1 MATGRGGGRLPSA
14 AAVIEVDFVAE
25 FEAVEGIEGVGGGRR
40 AGTHLHLGFLEPIH
54 CDWFVGAANYEREN
68 GFEKERE
75 RDGGKSDWDFGMGVV
90 MGKAESGGV
99 V

>member
-1 MATGRGGGRLPSA
+1 MATGRGRGRRASG

-54 CDWFVGAANYEREN
+54 CDCFVGGVNYEREN
-68 GFEKERE
+68 G
-75 RDGGKSDWDFGMGVV
+75 V
-90 MGKAESGGV
+90 
-99 V
+99 